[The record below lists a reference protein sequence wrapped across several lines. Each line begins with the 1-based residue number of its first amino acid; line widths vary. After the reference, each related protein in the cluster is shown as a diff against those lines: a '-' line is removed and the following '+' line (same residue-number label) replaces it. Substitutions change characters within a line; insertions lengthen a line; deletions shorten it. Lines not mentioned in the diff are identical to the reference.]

1 MKHLTVHGTTSHLLS
16 RTCRWLLPPRV
27 TSHNV
32 SLQSPRLNV
41 TQEQETSGEFPSAEP
56 KVNRSGEARGSD
68 AVAARA
74 LAGEDIVMDEAPA
87 STGSE
92 LDGVRAPRSLAPDAG
107 VCTEA
112 ETGGRVEDEANSARA
127 FAVAE
132 MVGSK
137 GWGSREDEIGTSKR
151 WAALMQAFGSY
162 TCILYHLLFLLSVH
176 VMRPLLPTNCAH

>member
-1 MKHLTVHGTTSHLLS
+1 M
-16 RTCRWLLPPRV
+16 

-32 SLQSPRLNV
+32 SLQSPRLNA
-41 TQEQETSGEFPSAEP
+41 TQEQETLGEYPSAETNT
-56 KVNRSGEARGSD
+56 NRSGEARGAD
-68 AVAARA
+68 LVAAGA
-74 LAGEDIVMDEAPA
+74 LAGEDIVMDEASA

-92 LDGVRAPRSLAPDAG
+92 LDGVRAPRSRALDAG
-107 VCTEA
+107 VCIEA

-162 TCILYHLLFLLSVH
+162 TCVLYHLLFLLGVH
-176 VMRPLLPTNCAH
+176 VMCPLLPTNCAH